1 MAEEQ
6 NSEQNERCK
15 KILMQNIFTLPS
27 IRDIC
32 DALLGVE
39 TFACITLA
47 KDFENFDPEEMMV
60 DYIHNLEMF
69 TLAIE
74 QSIKAV
80 QHELDED
87 NTLTCYVPEFINS
100 LEALLIVANEGR
112 KADNSETLRGFLSVV
127 ADGIWWAICVLE
139 NADYGRSMPKIP
151 KCHPDINAEIQKK
164 DIEDEE

>member
-1 MAEEQ
+1 MTEEQ
-6 NSEQNERCK
+6 SSERNERAK
-15 KILMQNIFTLPS
+15 KMLMQNIFTLPS
-27 IRDIC
+27 IREVC

-74 QSIKAV
+74 QSIDVV

-87 NTLTCYVPEFINS
+87 NTLTCYVPEFIKS
-100 LEALLIVANEGR
+100 LEALLIVAREGR
-112 KADNSETLRGFLSVV
+112 KADNSVTLRGFLSVV
-127 ADGIWWAICVLE
+127 TDGVWWAIQVLK
-139 NADYGRSMPKIP
+139 NADYGRSAPKIP
-151 KCHPDINAEIQKK
+151 KHVTESEK
-164 DIEDEE
+164 ED